1 MSTIAFAAAMLNLPT
16 TVTEAMTDIKSPCNN
31 ICTVDKVSALCV
43 GCGRTLAEITAWSRY
58 TDDERMR
65 IMTELP
71 QRLIRLHGTGAASAG
86 VI

>member
-1 MSTIAFAAAMLNLPT
+1 MA
-16 TVTEAMTDIKSPCNN
+16 DIMSPCNN

-58 TDDERMR
+58 TDDERTR

-71 QRLIRLHGTGAASAG
+71 QRLSWLRGTGAASAG
-86 VI
+86 AI

>member
-1 MSTIAFAAAMLNLPT
+1 M
-16 TVTEAMTDIKSPCNN
+16 VDIMSPCNN

-58 TDDERMR
+58 TDDGRTR
-65 IMTELP
+65 ITTELP
-71 QRLIRLHGTGAASAG
+71 QRLSRLRGTGAASAG